1 MRSDVC
7 EHERRVAQRDVRF
20 AVIGEPRRT
29 RAPVSVHVRRRP
41 GRARSSQTDRLVAAV
56 VIEIASLLAAATPL
70 LFFVNDWFQTVDL
83 CNRSTN

>member
-20 AVIGEPRRT
+20 AAIGEPRRT

-41 GRARSSQTDRLVAAV
+41 GRARSSDFQHVQSTRHAPRVRQ
-56 VIEIASLLAAATPL
+56 STPTTKKTPPHL
-70 LFFVNDWFQTVDL
+70 HIYFVF
-83 CNRSTN
+83 